1 MKKIILF
8 ALIAIICVSC
18 LNTLEDE
25 GVYATITYKGR
36 LLDKS
41 SLQPI
46 SGMVVQITN
55 GTTVQSQ
62 MTTAEDG
69 KFQLEVVLADI
80 TSDYYLQ
87 LSGRAHYSLKKGQL
101 VGFGKSEYNYADILL
116 ENRDVITT
124 IYAGMINETTL
135 QLQGEVGGDVEYVE
149 RGFVY
154 GRGDDPTIGVTGYI
168 KAIAPIS
175 NSQIFE
181 INIPNIAFP
190 ISNVLYA
197 RAYVIVSNEI
207 IYGDVK
213 MIQHPYLDLPTF
225 IHSGVTYR
233 VAPEFDIEY
242 IDWFQATSTCKNL
255 TYGGHSDWVIPTKEE
270 LNTMYVNRAVI
281 GGFKTQHL
289 YGYYYCYWSSSEYS
303 SSCAWAQ
310 TWLDGF
316 QGISEKDDSHY
327 FRVRC
332 VRREN

>member
-8 ALIAIICVSC
+8 ALIAITCVSC

-69 KFQLEVVLADI
+69 KFQMEVVLADI

-87 LSGRAHYSLKKGQL
+87 LSGRVHYSLKKGQL
-101 VGFGKSEYNYADILL
+101 VGFGKKEYNYADILL

-124 IYAGMINETTL
+124 IYAGMIDETTL
-135 QLQGEVGGDVEYVE
+135 QLQGKIGDDVEYVE

-175 NSQIFE
+175 NSQTFE
-181 INIPNIAFP
+181 INIPNITLT

-207 IYGDVK
+207 IYGDIK
-213 MIQHPYLDLPTF
+213 IIQHPYLKLPTF

-233 VAPEFDIEY
+233 VYPEFSGEMSWSRAI
-242 IDWFQATSTCKNL
+242 STCENL
-255 TYGGHSDWVIPTKEE
+255 TYGGYSDWILPAKEV
-270 LNTMYVNRAVI
+270 LNTMFIHKNEI
-281 GGFKTQHL
+281 GGFSNT
-289 YGYYYCYWSSSEYS
+289 CYWSSTEDGSTAAWNQSFYS
-303 SSCAWAQ
+303 GEQ
-310 TWLDGF
+310 
-316 QGISEKDDSHY
+316 DSYHKSY
-327 FRVRC
+327 TFRVRC

>member
-8 ALIAIICVSC
+8 ALIAITCVSC

-87 LSGRAHYSLKKGQL
+87 LSGRVHYSLKKGQL
-101 VGFGKSEYNYADILL
+101 VGFGKREYNYADILL

-124 IYAGMINETTL
+124 IYAGMIDETTL
-135 QLQGEVGGDVEYVE
+135 QLEAEVGEGVEYLE

-154 GRGDDPTIGVTGYI
+154 GKGDNPTIDVSEYT
-168 KAIAPIS
+168 KVIAPTS
-175 NSQIFE
+175 DSQKIE
-181 INIPNIAFP
+181 INIPNITFT

-281 GGFKTQHL
+281 GGFKTQDR

-316 QGISEKDDSHY
+316 QGVSDKDDSYY

>member
-8 ALIAIICVSC
+8 ALIAITCSSC
-18 LNTLEDE
+18 LNTLD
-25 GVYATITYKGR
+25 ATITYKGR
-36 LLDKS
+36 LVDKS

-46 SGMVVQITN
+46 SDMVVQITD

-62 MTTAEDG
+62 AITAEDG
-69 KFQLEVVLADI
+69 RFQLEVVLADI
-80 TSDYYLQ
+80 TDDYYIL
-87 LSGRAHYSLKKGQL
+87 LSGHYGYSPKKGQL

-116 ENRDVITT
+116 ESRDVITT
-124 IYAGMINETTL
+124 IYAGMIDETTL
-135 QLQGEVGGDVEYVE
+135 QLEAEVGEGVEYLE

-154 GRGDDPTIGVTGYI
+154 GKGDNPTIDVSEYT
-168 KAIAPIS
+168 KVIAPTS
-175 NSQIFE
+175 DSQKFE
-181 INIPNIAFP
+181 INIPNITIT

-197 RAYVIVSNEI
+197 RAYVIVSNET

-233 VAPEFDIEY
+233 VAPEFDIEL

-281 GGFKTQHL
+281 GGFKTK
-289 YGYYYCYWSSSEYS
+289 YFGYYYCYWSSSEYS
-303 SSCAWAQ
+303 SSYAWVQ
-310 TWLDGF
+310 RWTDGF
-316 QGISEKDDSHY
+316 QGVDEKDDYQY

-332 VRREN
+332 VRKEN

>member
-8 ALIAIICVSC
+8 ALIAITCVSC

-36 LLDKS
+36 LVDKS

-46 SGMVVQITN
+46 SGMVVQITD

-62 MTTAEDG
+62 ATTTEDG
-69 KFQLEVVLADI
+69 RFQLEVVLTDI
-80 TSDYYLQ
+80 TDDYYIL
-87 LSGRAHYSLKKGQL
+87 LSGHAHYPLKKGQL
-101 VGFGKSEYNYADILL
+101 VGFGKSEYDFADILL
-116 ENRDVITT
+116 ESRDVITT
-124 IYAGMINETTL
+124 IYAGMIDETTL
-135 QLQGEVGGDVEYVE
+135 QLKGEVGEDVEYME

-154 GRGDDPTIGVTGYI
+154 GKGDDPTIGVTGYI

-175 NSQIFE
+175 NSQTFE

-281 GGFKTQHL
+281 GGFKTQDR

-316 QGISEKDDSHY
+316 QGFSEKDDSHY

-332 VRREN
+332 VRKEN